1 MKILLIDD
9 DEDDFILLREMVSG
23 DARGDRL
30 LGFDLDWVATYE
42 QALKAF
48 SESLY
53 DAYLIDYRLGPHSG
67 LDLLREQV
75 VRDCPKPIIM
85 LTGHDDHAVD
95 MAAMELGAADYL
107 VKSHLTL
114 SLLERSVRYAV
125 ERRQVQ
131 RDLQTLVQERT
142 RDMAL
147 LEKQAQEMNALQ
159 KATSS
164 LLSTL
169 DFSLLMGQIL
179 DAALEAIPSAED
191 AWLCLVDQSAG
202 RASQVTNGLKDPR
215 IYRLKLSDDPGDPI
229 QALGSTSTTLI
240 ADAPDHPLLRALLP
254 DEDSRRTVRSA
265 VIAPLVRSGQV
276 FGALGLTSP
285 WASAF
290 SESSQRLLTSFA
302 TTATA
307 AMYNA
312 ILYREIQNLAKT
324 DPLTGHLNRR
334 TFFELGQREIDRALR
349 FARPLSAIML
359 DVDWFKLINDTY
371 GHSAGD
377 QVLIGIVD
385 RCCSVIRHVDVLGRY
400 GGDEFAILLPEAAIR
415 LAAQIA
421 SRIQACVSGAPV
433 PTDAGLIPVTVSIGI
448 AQSTEETTDV
458 GLLLKRADQ
467 ALYQSKQAGKDR
479 ITVYNERAG

>member
-9 DEDDFILLREMVSG
+9 DEDDYVLMREMVS
-23 DARGDRL
+23 AHASGDRL
-30 LGFDLDWVATYE
+30 PGFELDWASSYE
-42 QALKAF
+42 QALQAF
-48 SESLY
+48 SDARY

-85 LTGHDDHAVD
+85 LTGHEDYAVD
-95 MAAMELGAADYL
+95 TAAMELGAADYL
-107 VKSHLTL
+107 VKGHLTL
-114 SLLERSVRYAV
+114 SLLERSVRYAI

-131 RDLQTLVQERT
+131 RDLQRLVQERT
-142 RDMAL
+142 RDLAL

-159 KATSS
+159 KATAS

-191 AWLCLVDQSAG
+191 ALLCLVDQPAG
-202 RASQVTNGLKDPR
+202 RGSQVTNGLKDPR
-215 IYRLKLSDDPGDPI
+215 IYRLKPSDDPRDPI
-229 QALGSTSTTLI
+229 TDLGNTSTVLI
-240 ADAPDHPLLRALLP
+240 SDAPDHPLLRAVLP
-254 DEDSRRTVRSA
+254 DDDRRSVRSA
-265 VIAPLVRSGQV
+265 VIAPLARSGQV
-276 FGALGLTSP
+276 FGALCLTSP
-285 WASAF
+285 WTGAF
-290 SESSQRLLTSFA
+290 SESAQRLLTSFA

-324 DPLTGHLNRR
+324 DPLTGQFNRR
-334 TFFELGQREIDRALR
+334 TFFELGQREIDRAQR
-349 FARPLSAIML
+349 FGRPLSAIML

-371 GHSAGD
+371 GHAAGD
-377 QVLIGIVD
+377 QVLIGIVE
-385 RCCSVIRHVDVLGRY
+385 RCRSVIRHVDVLGRY
-400 GGDEFAILLPEAAIR
+400 GGDEFAILLPEAAVR

-421 SRIQACVSGAPV
+421 SRLQASVSASAV
-433 PTDAGLIPVTVSIGI
+433 STDAGLIPVTISIGI
-448 AQSTEETTDV
+448 AQSTPETTDV
-458 GLLLKRADQ
+458 SLLLKRADQ

-479 ITVYNERAG
+479 ITIYNERAG